1 MSDMTPAMRSAMVA
15 AVRRGGVVMTNTRTH
30 RAMEARGW
38 VEGVQITAA
47 GRQAVSTA

>member
-1 MSDMTPAMRSAMVA
+1 MTPAMRSSLEA

-30 RAMEARGW
+30 RAMEAKGW

-47 GRQAVSTA
+47 GRQAVAS